1 MSTEVKMQTKI
12 RHEEEILREIRN
24 LPESALPKVLKLIQ
38 FFKNELLE
46 RRLEEKRRST
56 GFCGIWE
63 DERSADEIIDDI
75 YSHRTGFGGRKID
88 L

>member
-1 MSTEVKMQTKI
+1 MQTKI
-12 RHEEEILREIRN
+12 SHEEEILREIRN
-24 LPESALPKVLKLIQ
+24 FPESALPKILKLIQ

-46 RRLEEKRRST
+46 QRLEEKRKST

-63 DERSADEIIDDI
+63 DDRPADEIIDDI
-75 YSHRTGFGGRKID
+75 YSHRTGFGGRRIE